1 MVTSGD
7 GSGGSSAIAPFLKK
21 CYDMVD
27 EESTNSIVSWSPSND
42 SFIIWDMT
50 EFSVKLL
57 PEYFKHSNSSS
68 FVRQLNIYGF
78 RKIDPDRWE
87 FANDGFVKGEKHLL
101 KNITRRKN
109 PQGSSNRREAVQGP
123 EKSVAEQ
130 HAVEVEKV
138 DLCKEIENLKI
149 DRNAV
154 TQELVKLRQHQET
167 ADKKLLL
174 LRDRL
179 KGMETNQEQM
189 LSFLVLVMQHP
200 GFVVQ
205 LLNPKENGWRMAEPG
220 SIIEQGAD
228 ENEPLVSDG
237 RIVRYQPTTD
247 NVDTHVHHGHV
258 EGRHDESELS
268 CSDWMNDFSISP
280 DFMKLLSEETFAT
293 ENNHSPFVMPE
304 IHEGTSWE
312 QLLLG
317 TCSSVNN
324 HEIKSDGEEA
334 DDDCELEM
342 GRTLPNT
349 LMDAEVLEEQ
359 MEEFMRVEGVHLEE

>member
-1 MVTSGD
+1 MVKSGD
-7 GSGGSSAIAPFLKK
+7 GSGGSPAIAPFLKK

-101 KNITRRKN
+101 KNISRRKN
-109 PQGSSNRREAVQGP
+109 PQGSSNQ
-123 EKSVAEQ
+123 KSVAEQ

-228 ENEPLVSDG
+228 ENESLVSDG

-247 NVDTHVHHGHV
+247 NVDT
-258 EGRHDESELS
+258 R
-268 CSDWMNDFSISP
+268 MNDFSISP

-324 HEIKSDGEEA
+324 PEIKSDGEEA

-349 LMDAEVLEEQ
+349 LMDAELLEEQ